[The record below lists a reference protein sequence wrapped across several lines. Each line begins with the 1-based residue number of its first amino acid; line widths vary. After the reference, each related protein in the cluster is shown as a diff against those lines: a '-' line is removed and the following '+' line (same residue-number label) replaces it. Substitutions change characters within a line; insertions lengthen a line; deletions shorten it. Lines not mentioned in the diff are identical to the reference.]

1 MAHVHAE
8 VEKPPIDDTHL
19 APVRRFPTG
28 ATAPAGMVDAHPPCR
43 PGRYCRYAAHPKWY
57 RPLLHDPK
65 LRAGAASA
73 ASGSLPVKPQADS
86 MIDSSHLTESHEAPR
101 AKRPPESGLRF

>member
-43 PGRYCRYAAHPKWY
+43 PGLIADMRHIRNGTGPYCTIRSYAREQPQ
-57 RPLLHDPK
+57 RPQGASLLNHRQIP
-65 LRAGAASA
+65 
-73 ASGSLPVKPQADS
+73 
-86 MIDSSHLTESHEAPR
+86 
-101 AKRPPESGLRF
+101 

>member
-43 PGRYCRYAAHPKWY
+43 PGRYCRYTAHPKWY
-57 RPLLHDPK
+57 RPLFHAPK
-65 LRAGAASA
+65 LRAGAGCTKIAI
-73 ASGSLPVKPQADS
+73 SG
-86 MIDSSHLTESHEAPR
+86 LTEFQASSGGE
-101 AKRPPESGLRF
+101 RPPESGCGFQSWDDCIRL